1 MCEHHVNIPYDDLEM
16 VGKYVGSGS
25 FGHVVVAKH
34 RGTGTKYA
42 LKMIYQ
48 DSNHLE
54 LSQKMEWAEFA
65 AIYFFYHLSLIKVH
79 ECYYRNLCFYMLLDY
94 CNCGSLRDILKTVS
108 VDNITERILS
118 VIVEKVLI
126 GLDHL
131 QINHVIH
138 RDIKP
143 ENILVNYDK
152 KMKKAEIKIGDFGLC
167 GHKKL
172 ETGSTFF
179 KTVNGTFIY
188 RSPER
193 ILEQSYNY
201 TSDIWSL
208 GVMAVELII
217 GAHPLKD
224 VEIKAE
230 NVETLL
236 QIPQIII
243 STVNNH
249 KFGKNSEKVLSDE
262 FKNFVNKCCEYEQGK
277 RPFAREMLSHPWIKK
292 FKDRDN
298 DSIFSEWLALFYLK
312 KKNNVPASSPK
323 NQLNAFTAFSSHN
336 K

>member
-1 MCEHHVNIPYDDLEM
+1 
-16 VGKYVGSGS
+16 VGSGS

-34 RGTGTKYA
+34 KVTGKKYA

-65 AIYFFYHLSLIKVH
+65 AIYFCDHLSLIKVH

-94 CNCGSLRDILKTVS
+94 CNCGSLRDILKV
-108 VDNITERILS
+108 VPVENITERILS
-118 VIVEKVLI
+118 VIAEKVLI

-131 QINHVIH
+131 QQNHVIH

-152 KMKKAEIKIGDFGLC
+152 TIKKAEIKIGDFGLC

-193 ILEQSYNY
+193 LLEDNYNY

-208 GVMAVELII
+208 GVMAVELIV
-217 GAHPLKD
+217 GSHPLID
-224 VEIKAE
+224 MDITDS
-230 NVETLL
+230 NRDNLY
-236 QIPQIII
+236 QIPEIIMNA
-243 STVNNH
+243 VNNH
-249 KFGKNSEKVLSDE
+249 KFGKNSEKVLSEE
-262 FKNFVNKCCEYEQGK
+262 FKNFVKKCCEYEQQK
-277 RPFAREMLSHPWIKK
+277 RPFAREMLSHAWIKK
-292 FKDRDN
+292 
-298 DSIFSEWLALFYLK
+298 
-312 KKNNVPASSPK
+312 
-323 NQLNAFTAFSSHN
+323 
-336 K
+336 